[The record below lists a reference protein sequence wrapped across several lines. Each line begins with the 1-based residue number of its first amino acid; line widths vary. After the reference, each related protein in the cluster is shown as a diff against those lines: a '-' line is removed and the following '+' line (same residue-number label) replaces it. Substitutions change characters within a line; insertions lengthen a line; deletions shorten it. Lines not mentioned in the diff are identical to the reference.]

1 MDPRDSGGHVSDANA
16 GNASDANTGHASDA
30 SAELSE
36 LETAGPWRKAFD
48 ALRASLWIRRPRP
61 VVETDAE
68 FPWPR
73 DAMAAYAQLRRT
85 QAPPRCSLDAV
96 VVVAA
101 LPRVE
106 RDDGAAVRSFL
117 RDASLRAGASIVEV
131 RGPFAHENGS
141 AAFVETGS
149 NEAAQSVA
157 RALDGFRVQEPAR
170 CTIRAAPYR
179 LTTSVNAPPPPP
191 QRMPQVSAI
200 LRSSTV
206 SSSDEGPPVPRRQR
220 VETLTGAL
228 DRARGPS
235 APVLAALDGDLDAAM
250 AQGDSKRCREVE
262 ARITRAYSAML
273 GGLRQLCES
282 GRDDTDVERE
292 QRGALDA
299 VERALLRGAFRSG
312 DDDESDDEV
321 VLLRGA
327 LKAERL
333 RAAALAKEARAH
345 AVRAAALTCVE
356 IKQCVKLWR
365 PA

>member
-1 MDPRDSGGHVSDANA
+1 MEPRDSGGQV
-16 GNASDANTGHASDA
+16 SDANTGHASDA

-101 LPRVE
+101 LPQVE

-131 RGPFAHENGS
+131 RGPFAHGNGS

-149 NEAAQSVA
+149 NEAAQSVS

-179 LTTSVNAPPPPP
+179 LTTSVNAPPPP

-235 APVLAALDGDLDAAM
+235 APVLSQLDGDLDAAM

-273 GGLRQLCES
+273 GGLRQLLSLIHISEP
-282 GRDDTDVERE
+282 T
-292 QRGALDA
+292 
-299 VERALLRGAFRSG
+299 
-312 DDDESDDEV
+312 
-321 VLLRGA
+321 
-327 LKAERL
+327 
-333 RAAALAKEARAH
+333 
-345 AVRAAALTCVE
+345 
-356 IKQCVKLWR
+356 R
-365 PA
+365 PY